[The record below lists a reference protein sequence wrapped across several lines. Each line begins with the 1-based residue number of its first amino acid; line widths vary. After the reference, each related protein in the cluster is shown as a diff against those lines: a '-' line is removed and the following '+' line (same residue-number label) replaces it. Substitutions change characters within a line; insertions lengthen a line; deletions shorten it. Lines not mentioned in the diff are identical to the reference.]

1 MNMWKSAYPCLSQKV
16 NRLANLTSIVGLDAV
31 AAVVTPSQKGHI
43 STTWKVSALRILF
56 PQALIMCSMRCSLIL
71 LLERIPYVRYPEISI
86 SKLSFALEYVKHSI
100 SAAPTPLIVDV
111 RLGLR
116 QVSWYPSL
124 HCSNTPNFID
134 SAKPTCVWITSSRRQ
149 CLSSLRL
156 WKRLQL
162 AILLR
167 GITVQRVELCSTMNE
182 ARSF

>member
-1 MNMWKSAYPCLSQKV
+1 
-16 NRLANLTSIVGLDAV
+16 
-31 AAVVTPSQKGHI
+31 
-43 STTWKVSALRILF
+43 
-56 PQALIMCSMRCSLIL
+56 MCSMRCSLIL

-124 HCSNTPNFID
+124 HCFNTPNFID

-182 ARSF
+182 ARSFWLATVFMVKDHEDDVNNKHKGFNKGWGRQLMTATTVYPVVSPGCRTFDIYSICE